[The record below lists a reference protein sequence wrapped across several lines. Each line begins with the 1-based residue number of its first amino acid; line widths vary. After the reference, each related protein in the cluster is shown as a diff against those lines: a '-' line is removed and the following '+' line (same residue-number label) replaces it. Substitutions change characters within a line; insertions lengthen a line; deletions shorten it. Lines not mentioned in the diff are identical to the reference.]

1 MNIEDIQTR
10 IFAIT
15 CYTKKFFNSAMRGKT
30 ELNNNNME
38 NLNDLKK
45 KLEKVEKLSETKRG
59 NGGYGS
65 TGK

>member
-1 MNIEDIQTR
+1 M
-10 IFAIT
+10 
-15 CYTKKFFNSAMRGKT
+15 K
-30 ELNNNNME
+30 

-59 NGGYGS
+59 NGS